1 MDRRWHRAVWA
12 SAASAVRTVIVTM
25 RRAHESAQANPA
37 ATRRQDP
44 PPDNPQPSCGVC
56 ALRITQ
62 PSSWCNSTVVEM
74 TRTKSTGSQAATH
87 AGASPAMPI
96 CLAIS
101 ENKKKTTPPIMPVVT
116 IVWMPPERN
125 DRNDT
130 VAAKRTIAKQ
140 SSGRARSVSYWMRS
154 FSVES
159 FALSAAWIR
168 LGRSQNEIVKTLP
181 RASCTRSGV
190 R

>member
-1 MDRRWHRAVWA
+1 MLPFGNDEGFFLFPEAVVGA
-12 SAASAVRTVIVTM
+12 NGSPVAFAICATAVPDVAIANGTRK
-25 RRAHESAQANPA
+25 RAHESAQANPA
-37 ATRRQDP
+37 ALRRQDP
-44 PPDNPQPSCGVC
+44 PRDGPQPSCGVR

-62 PSSWCNSTVVEM
+62 PSSWCSSTVVEM
-74 TRTKSTGSQAATH
+74 TKTSSTGNHAATH

-130 VAAKRTIAKQ
+130 VA
-140 SSGRARSVSYWMRS
+140 
-154 FSVES
+154 
-159 FALSAAWIR
+159 
-168 LGRSQNEIVKTLP
+168 
-181 RASCTRSGV
+181 
-190 R
+190 